1 MKINYIFIILFLS
14 TILLSCENK
23 KEKEQKLKREKE
35 IAIKKQ
41 ISKTKDSLKY
51 EEALTSYEKKEWNKA
66 IEQFREIE
74 VTDFYRKKSE
84 DYIKEIENR
93 PWKNKFGGGLT
104 TSLKGE
110 FSNSA
115 TKDSPLWV
123 EMTIYNHNQIWLD
136 LYEYSSSKP
145 SDKTSEKPSYNFSL
159 YVDGE
164 YLCRN
169 VRPKNYYGID
179 EASHSE
185 GIVISGKLAKRMIE
199 RIKKAKNSCYI
210 SINMGSSSTY
220 NFSVDT
226 KTFEDEFNSL

>member
-1 MKINYIFIILFLS
+1 
-14 TILLSCENK
+14 
-23 KEKEQKLKREKE
+23 
-35 IAIKKQ
+35 
-41 ISKTKDSLKY
+41 
-51 EEALTSYEKKEWNKA
+51 
-66 IEQFREIE
+66 
-74 VTDFYRKKSE
+74 
-84 DYIKEIENR
+84 
-93 PWKNKFGGGLT
+93 
-104 TSLKGE
+104 
-110 FSNSA
+110 
-115 TKDSPLWV
+115 
-123 EMTIYNHNQIWLD
+123 MTIYNHNQIWLD